1 LKNYPMPDF
10 REVRAPGSRGA
21 TVLEFTCVI
30 CETRFR
36 RYASQ
41 VRGGAEHGHGKYCS
55 PHCRGIA
62 RGRAA
67 ADRLSKEDKR
77 REKNPNWRGMTN
89 PRICPVCE
97 TSFVPKSGNQVCC
110 TAACGQERRR
120 PKMRREGN
128 GSWISQER
136 YLALH
141 YRELIDTSACSV
153 CGETER
159 VHAHHIDGD
168 RSHNVVENL
177 DALCHWCHVAIHAI
191 RNLKKREHLATLMP
205 YVERLTCLS

>member
-1 LKNYPMPDF
+1 MPDF

-21 TVLEFTCVI
+21 TVLKFTCVI
-30 CETRFR
+30 CGAAFW

-41 VRGGAEHGHGKYCS
+41 VKGAEGHGHGKYCT
-55 PHCRGIA
+55 PHCRGIG

-67 ADRLSKEDKR
+67 IASPTGWNLSGDKR
-77 REKNPNWRGMTN
+77 GSKNPNWRGMTN
-89 PRICPVCE
+89 PRECAVCG
-97 TSFVPKSGNQVCC
+97 TSFVPKSGNQICC
-110 TAACGQERRR
+110 TRACGQERRR

-128 GSWISQER
+128 GSWVSEER

-191 RNLKKREHLATLMP
+191 RNLKKREHLAALMP
-205 YVERLTCLS
+205 YVERLTCPF